1 MDSVKSILCFGDSN
15 TFGSDPAKNHER
27 HPYEARWTTRLQKL
41 LGEGYHVIAEGMGG
55 RTTVFDDPL
64 LEGRN
69 GLAILPVLL
78 HSHRPLDLVIL
89 SLGTND
95 CKLNLNNTPGIIAK
109 GMERLILAVRG
120 CDNGPGNP
128 PPKVLLV
135 SPIHMGPGI
144 KNSRF
149 GVFDDHSRQIVQGIA
164 EQYRELASQYG
175 CAFFDAAKAAGPGPD
190 QLHMDAASHAS
201 LAQALAPMVR
211 DLLQE
216 ERP

>member
-1 MDSVKSILCFGDSN
+1 MDNVKSILCFGDSN
-15 TFGSDPAKNHER
+15 TFGSDPTKNHER
-27 HPYEARWTTRLQKL
+27 LPYEVRWTTRLQKL
-41 LGEGYHVIAEGMGG
+41 LGEEYYVIVEGMGG

-69 GLAILPVLL
+69 GLALLPVLL

-95 CKLNLNNTPGIIAK
+95 CKLNLNNTPTIIAK
-109 GMERLILAVRG
+109 GMERLILAVRS

-128 PPKVLLV
+128 PPRILIVA
-135 SPIHMGPGI
+135 PIHMGPDI

-149 GVFDDHSRQIVQGIA
+149 AVFDDRSREVVRGIA
-164 EQYRELASQYG
+164 DKYRELAAYYG
-175 CAFFDAAKAAGPGPD
+175 CAFFDAAEVAGPGPD

-201 LAQALAPMVR
+201 LAEALAPIVR
-211 DLLQE
+211 DFIE
-216 ERP
+216 E